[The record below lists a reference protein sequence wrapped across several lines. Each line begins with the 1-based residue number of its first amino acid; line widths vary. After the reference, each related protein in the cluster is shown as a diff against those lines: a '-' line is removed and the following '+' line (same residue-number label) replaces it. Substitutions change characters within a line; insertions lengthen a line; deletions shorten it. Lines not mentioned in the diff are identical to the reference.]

1 MSLSSRC
8 LVLFHLKKAWKSIFF
23 INFAKTKSTMSAEK
37 KNSISK
43 YIEEITDRP
52 LLSDEQERLL
62 AQRINE
68 GDTTA
73 ISELVESN
81 LRFVLSIANQYK
93 GNDVSYDDLVSEGNI
108 GLMRAA
114 SRFSPYPGKRFVSFA
129 APIVRDSIEQFIEKH
144 SGLYK
149 IPQGE
154 KSQAESRRS
163 HPASIDAPIPAGSKN
178 NFNLLNLIEN
188 TSASYADKQIT
199 KEDIEHRIQSIFTQL
214 NERERRVMSL
224 IYGVGSDR
232 HTMVEVGAIMNLNR
246 ERVRQIRDK
255 ALRKL
260 RKARRQFDD
269 IS

>member
-1 MSLSSRC
+1 MQ
-8 LVLFHLKKAWKSIFF
+8 
-23 INFAKTKSTMSAEK
+23 KTKATMSADK
-37 KNSISK
+37 KNAISK
-43 YIEEITDRP
+43 YIEEITDTP

-62 AQRINE
+62 AQRIHD

-81 LRFVLSIANQYK
+81 LRFVLSIANQYR
-93 GNDVSYDDLVSEGNI
+93 GNDLSYDDLVSEGNI
-108 GLMRAA
+108 GLMKAA

-129 APIVRDSIEQFIEKH
+129 APIVRDCIEQFIEKH

-149 IPQGE
+149 IPHGE

-163 HPASIDAPIPAGSKN
+163 HPASIDAPIPAGSNN

-199 KEDIEHRIQSIFTQL
+199 KEDVEHRLQSIFTQL
-214 NERERRVMSL
+214 NDRERQVMSL